1 MPVFCSQKDMKNV
14 FLLLIKSWIR
24 SYLSSCS
31 DTWSA
36 ESEEGA
42 WYMSDNSKRC
52 LYPFLKIG
60 VVQLKEKTDIQ
71 LLSIHSRHNSG
82 TNCHVENTVYIQ
94 KYESEVKQVT

>member
-1 MPVFCSQKDMKNV
+1 MKNV

-60 VVQLKEKTDIQ
+60 VVQLKEKMADRYSVIKSSLQT
-71 LLSIHSRHNSG
+71 
-82 TNCHVENTVYIQ
+82 
-94 KYESEVKQVT
+94 